1 MKYMY
6 GENQSAYFRILNGNS
21 HLEDINK
28 SKDGNI

>member
-21 HLEDINK
+21 HLSRRYKQIK
-28 SKDGNI
+28 GW